1 MGSHLQGGH
10 RVKGGNASVDEF
22 CWALT
27 CSDSSASRTA
37 QGGAALGEMVWQAH
51 ACREGKDGI
60 AMVQRAKKRQ
70 KVVLFG
76 KDGLASSRLQGGV
89 QVRGDNAWPRQVDK
103 VLPARSAWSAYTLLL
118 FLLDGGKAT
127 GGCNKRDGLRLAMV
141 HFEAICVLLGDGEC
155 AQYLMFRGDGDGEEG
170 VQVACLAQ
178 YLIVCRQAGLLLF
191 ILHAVMQA
199 QGLLQQLGTGPLLPA
214 HNRRVFNFAG
224 AVSVRC

>member
-1 MGSHLQGGH
+1 MDRQPSMGSHLQGGH

-103 VLPARSAWSAYTLLL
+103 VLPARAEWRGVLGVPTHCFSSFWME
-118 FLLDGGKAT
+118 GKQ
-127 GGCNKRDGLRLAMV
+127 LAD
-141 HFEAICVLLGDGEC
+141 AIKETV
-155 AQYLMFRGDGDGEEG
+155 
-170 VQVACLAQ
+170 
-178 YLIVCRQAGLLLF
+178 
-191 ILHAVMQA
+191 
-199 QGLLQQLGTGPLLPA
+199 
-214 HNRRVFNFAG
+214 
-224 AVSVRC
+224 